1 VPGHVDLGRINAL
14 PVLKTGGCAQIVGR
28 HGDLLATARQA
39 RLAAD
44 VREAGQEPASGPV
57 RPSRWRL
64 RWPLRFRSA
73 AG

>member
-1 VPGHVDLGRINAL
+1 LGRINAL

-28 HGDLLATARQA
+28 HGDLLATAREA

-44 VREAGQEPASGPV
+44 AREADQAPAPG
-57 RPSRWRL
+57 RARLWRWRL

-73 AG
+73 VG